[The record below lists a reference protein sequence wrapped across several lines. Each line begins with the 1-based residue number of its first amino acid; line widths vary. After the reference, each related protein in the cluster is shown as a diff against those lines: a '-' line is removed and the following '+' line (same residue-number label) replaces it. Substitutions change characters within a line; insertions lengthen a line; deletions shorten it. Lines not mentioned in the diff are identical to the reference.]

1 MGYKIT
7 YPPVGNRRYPMH
19 KPMPV
24 WLLPA
29 GIIGIGLLAI
39 TIYNGSAN
47 WLLPGDPEVTEAAL
61 HEMIERL
68 TQGEAFGEAVTAF
81 CKEIIAGAG

>member
-7 YPPVGNRRYPMH
+7 YPPVGKGRYPMG

-24 WLLPA
+24 WLLA
-29 GIIGIGLLAI
+29 ASILGAAI
-39 TIYNGSAN
+39 LVITLYHGSAG

-61 HEMIERL
+61 YEMIERL
-68 TQGEAFGEAVTAF
+68 SDGEAFGEAVTAF

>member
-1 MGYKIT
+1 MGYKII
-7 YPPVGNRRYPMH
+7 YPPVGKRRYPMGRS
-19 KPMPV
+19 MPV

-29 GIIGIGLLAI
+29 SILGAAILAI
-39 TIYNGSAN
+39 TLYNGSAG

-61 HEMIERL
+61 YEMIERL
-68 TQGEAFGEAVTAF
+68 SEGEAFGEAVTAF